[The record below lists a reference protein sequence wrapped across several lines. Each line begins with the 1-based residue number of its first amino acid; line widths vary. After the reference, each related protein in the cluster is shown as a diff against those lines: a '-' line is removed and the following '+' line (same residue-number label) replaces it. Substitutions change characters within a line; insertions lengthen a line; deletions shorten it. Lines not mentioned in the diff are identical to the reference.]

1 VATELRFWLFQCTN
15 DKKLGLFSPDEE
27 GVGPLA
33 AYEGC
38 HLEPDPPLLQPHNVW
53 VQFLAE
59 LIETAKYCSQDQVE
73 MLAMVL
79 HQSLPLTVGAQSGH
93 LTRHI
98 AAIGV
103 RFRSVSTRYV

>member
-1 VATELRFWLFQCTN
+1 MLDKLQTPKINLFQCTFE
-15 DKKLGLFSPDEE
+15 KKLGLFSPDIE
-27 GVGPLA
+27 GVSPLA

-38 HLEPDPPLLQPHNVW
+38 HLEPDPPLLQPHNIW

-79 HQSLPLTVGAQSGH
+79 HQSLPLSVGAQSGY
-93 LTRHI
+93 LSRHI

-103 RFRSVSTRYV
+103 RFR